1 MDQPRWV
8 PYNPRALDLGV
19 PVRRNASFMTPTDYV
34 LIGIVAISAI
44 VGVVRGLLREG
55 ISLLTWIL
63 AIWAAWHFGP
73 ALEPK
78 LPGVLSDP
86 SVRPW
91 AARTILFIG
100 VLLAGAAVAWI
111 VGYFVQL
118 SIFRGTDKLL
128 GLLFGLLRGVVVLGV
143 LVIIGQTL
151 RVDDEP
157 WWKTSKLMPYA
168 ESSANM
174 LRGLVGEEPIRRAK
188 ELLSSVR

>member
-1 MDQPRWV
+1 
-8 PYNPRALDLGV
+8 
-19 PVRRNASFMTPTDYV
+19 MTPADYV

-55 ISLLTWIL
+55 ISLLSWIL

-73 ALEPK
+73 SLEPK
-78 LPGVLSDP
+78 LGGVLADA

-91 AARTILFIG
+91 AARAIVFIG

-128 GLLFGLLRGVVVLGV
+128 GLLFGLLRGIVVLGV

-151 RVDDEP
+151 RMDDER

-174 LRGLVGEEPIRRAK
+174 LRGLVGDEPIRRAK